1 MSTIVSVHPSNVDK
15 LMMDAV
21 SDREFVSVGNPEVL
35 KDYYD
40 TVDKVF
46 EPLHESEL
54 EIMH

>member
-1 MSTIVSVHPSNVDK
+1 MATIVSVHPSNVDK

>member
-1 MSTIVSVHPSNVDK
+1 METIVSVHPSNVDK

-21 SDREFVSVGNPEVL
+21 SDREFVSVGNPEVF